1 MLTMSSAD
9 NARLG
14 DMGEYQHTPRGCAE
28 CRKLR
33 GEVAR
38 LEGVI
43 LDYAA
48 VVLDKADTTDGVR
61 AAIATMQAALRE
73 DDDG

>member
-1 MLTMSSAD
+1 MSSAD

-33 GEVAR
+33 AEVER
-38 LEGVI
+38 LQAIIANQVAI
-43 LDYAA
+43 LR
-48 VVLDKADTTDGVR
+48 DKGYPVT
-61 AAIATMQAALRE
+61 AAIFAKAALRQE
-73 DDDG
+73 GGGSDG